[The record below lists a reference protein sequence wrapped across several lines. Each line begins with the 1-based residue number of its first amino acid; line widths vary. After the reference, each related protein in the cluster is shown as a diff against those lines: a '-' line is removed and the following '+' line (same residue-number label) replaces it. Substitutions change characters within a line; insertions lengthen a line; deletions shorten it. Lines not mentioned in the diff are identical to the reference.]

1 MTPLNARELSE
12 ALIIDMAVKNVP
24 FIKGSPG
31 IGKTAV
37 VHKVGKEANLI
48 VKTEHMSMK
57 EPTDVQGMPDIS
69 GEYSVFKSFE
79 NFPTEEMKVP
89 EGTNGWLLF
98 LDEINSASIETQ
110 AACYSLI
117 LDRKVGSKKLHP
129 DCYVVAAGNLK
140 TDNAIVNTQ
149 SSAMTSRMVNYEM
162 RFDHEVFMEDVV
174 LKDNWD
180 VKLAAYLEWKP
191 EHAHNFV
198 PSRAEDPY
206 ACPRTWEMQQKRM
219 AVQEDWEWVS
229 ASGNKEKGFNYEA
242 KHNRAAAEGLLGTE
256 IGREF
261 ITFCRTFG
269 QLPSTADVLADPHGV
284 RLPESRGL
292 RFALVSQLRR
302 DVDGQTL
309 SDIYDCIM
317 RLDEKELHV
326 AFLRGLMTDT
336 SKKISRAHPVIQD
349 AMRNLR
355 RR

>member
-1 MTPLNARELSE
+1 MTPLNAREITE
-12 ALIIDMAVKNVP
+12 ALIIDMACRNVP

-31 IGKTAV
+31 IGKSAV
-37 VHKVGKEANLI
+37 VRKAGKDTGLI
-48 VKTEHMSMK
+48 VLTEHMSMK

-79 NFPTEEMKVP
+79 NFPTEEMTVP
-89 EGTNGWLLF
+89 KGTNGWLLF

-162 RFDHEVFMEDVV
+162 TFDHEVFMEDVV
-174 LKDNWD
+174 YKNNWNT
-180 VKLAAYLEWKP
+180 VLSAYLEWKP

-206 ACPRTWEMQQKRM
+206 ACPRTWEMQQDRM
-219 AVQEDWEWVS
+219 EIQADFDWVS
-229 ASGNKEKGFNYEA
+229 KAGNQEKGFNFEA

-256 IGREF
+256 IGRDF

-269 QLPSTADVLADPHGV
+269 QVPSTADVLADPMGV

-302 DVDGQTL
+302 DVDGNTL
-309 SDIYDCIM
+309 SDIFDCIK
-317 RLDEKELHV
+317 RLDERELHV
-326 AFLRGLMTDT
+326 AFLRGLMNDP

-349 AMRNLR
+349 ATRNLR